1 MGKFTFLS
9 DSLRRD
15 FNEKAIVLQGN
26 LQAAGLRDRH
36 SLARRTDRG
45 QEICRIREGHTEES
59 RLHNP
64 REGGLAMRHEKTGM
78 EWVEAHD
85 HFIKTLIE
93 DNAMPMNEYEVVI
106 TGTFRKTITV
116 SAINEDEAA
125 MAVEDHPW
133 TITDD
138 DVIDYEIEDV
148 FME

>member
-1 MGKFTFLS
+1 
-9 DSLRRD
+9 
-15 FNEKAIVLQGN
+15 
-26 LQAAGLRDRH
+26 
-36 SLARRTDRG
+36 
-45 QEICRIREGHTEES
+45 
-59 RLHNP
+59 
-64 REGGLAMRHEKTGM
+64 MRHEKTGM

-85 HFIKTLIE
+85 QFIKHLIE
-93 DNAMPMNEYEVVI
+93 DNAMNEYEVVI